1 MEDNRVNGMI
11 IKAPHAN
18 APDFVKCGISIK
30 IDEFITY
37 LKTHDNNGW
46 VNLDMKKSK
55 EGKLY
60 VSLNDWKPDTQ
71 QEYSPKTDPRHSGTF
86 EDSNIPF

>member
-30 IDEFITY
+30 IEEFVTY

-46 VNLDMKKSK
+46 VNLDMKKSR

-60 VSLNDWKPDTQ
+60 VSLNEWKPDGQ
-71 QEYSPKTDPRHSGTF
+71 KNNSGF
-86 EDSNIPF
+86 ADDIPF